1 MSILDEIVA
10 SKREEVAAR
19 RQRRPLAEVR
29 RAAEHMPPARGFL
42 NAVRAKRPAVI
53 AEIKRASPSAG
64 VIRRNFDPATIA
76 ASYER
81 AGAACLSVLT
91 DERYFQG
98 ADSHLETARRS
109 CRLPVLR
116 KDFIVDAYQVFE
128 TRALGAD
135 CVLLIVAA
143 LPPAA
148 LADLAALAQ
157 ETGLDVL
164 VEVHDRR
171 ELDIALTVSPRLLG
185 INNRDLRTFATC
197 LQITI
202 DLLDAVPAGVE
213 VVSESGIGTP
223 QDVHRLRRAGVE
235 AFLVGTSFM
244 READP
249 GAALQRLFAPLPES
263 DAAPSAD
270 ARASATATS

>member
-223 QDVHRLRRAGVE
+223 QDVRRLRRAGVE

>member
-10 SKREEVAAR
+10 SKHEEVAAR
-19 RQRRPLAEVR
+19 QRRRPLAEVR
-29 RAAEHMPPARGFL
+29 RAAEHMPPVRGFL
-42 NAVRAKRPAVI
+42 GAVRTKRLAVI

-64 VIRRNFDPATIA
+64 VIRRNFDPAAIA

-128 TRALGAD
+128 TRAIGAD

-143 LPPAA
+143 LSPAA
-148 LADLAALAQ
+148 LAEMAALAQ

-171 ELDIALTVSPRLLG
+171 ELELALTVSPHLLG
-185 INNRDLRTFATC
+185 INNRNLRTFATC
-197 LQITI
+197 LGTTI
-202 DLLDAVPAGVE
+202 DLLKAVPAGIE

-223 QDVHRLRRAGVE
+223 QDVRRLRRAGVE

-249 GAALQRLFAPLPES
+249 GAALQRLFAPLPKS

-270 ARASATATS
+270 AGASAAATS

>member
-1 MSILDEIVA
+1 MSVLDEIVA
-10 SKREEVAAR
+10 NKHEEVAAR
-19 RQRRPLAEVR
+19 RRQRPLAEVR

-42 NAVRAKRPAVI
+42 SAVSTKRPAVI

-64 VIRRNFDPATIA
+64 LIRTNFDPAAIA

-98 ADSHLETARRS
+98 ADSHLEAARS
-109 CRLPVLR
+109 ACRLPVLR

-135 CVLLIVAA
+135 CLLLIVSA
-143 LPPAA
+143 LPPAK
-148 LADLAALAQ
+148 LAELAALAN
-157 ETGLDVL
+157 EVGLDVL
-164 VEVHDRR
+164 IEVHDLG
-171 ELDIALTVSPRLLG
+171 ELETALALSPRLLG
-185 INNRDLRTFATC
+185 INNRNLRTFATC
-197 LQITI
+197 LQTTI
-202 DLLDAVPAGVE
+202 DLLDAVPNGIK
-213 VVSESGIGTP
+213 VVAESGIATP
-223 QDVHRLRRAGVE
+223 EDVRRLRQAGVE

-249 GAALQRLFAPLPES
+249 GAALQRLFGQLFER
-263 DAAPSAD
+263 DANA
-270 ARASATATS
+270 

>member
-19 RQRRPLAEVR
+19 QRRRPLAEVR
-29 RAAEHMPPARGFL
+29 RAAERMPPARGFL

-64 VIRRNFDPATIA
+64 VIRRNFDPTAIA

-98 ADSHLETARRS
+98 ADGHLEAARRS

-135 CVLLIVAA
+135 CALLIVAA
-143 LPPAA
+143 LSPAA
-148 LADLAALAQ
+148 LAELATLAQ

-171 ELDIALTVSPRLLG
+171 ELDLALTVSPRLLG
-185 INNRDLRTFATC
+185 INNRNLRTFATC
-197 LQITI
+197 LQTTI
-202 DLLDAVPAGVE
+202 DLLKAVPAGIE

-223 QDVHRLRRAGVE
+223 QDVRRLRQAGVE

-249 GAALQRLFAPLPES
+249 GAALQRLFAPLPEG

-270 ARASATATS
+270 ASASATATS